1 MDNINFYAYLRVSTT
16 RQDFLRQTDTI
27 SKWES
32 KTNITIPKENYFV
45 DYYTGK
51 NFDRKNYK
59 ELKSKLKENDYL
71 VITEVDR
78 LGRDW
83 DKIKKEWQ
91 DLKDNKINIIIIEM
105 GILSDKLPSEKSS
118 KDNIDFKLIKEQLFT
133 LMCYIAQKER
143 ENISQRTTAK
153 LQAKKSKG
161 AKLGRP
167 TKNDIS
173 INNFINT
180 LNLQVYNNES
190 VRVSC
195 RHTKF
200 PVSTFIAKLKE
211 NKDKYNIV
219 DKKELLNKL
228 KEVQA

>member
-1 MDNINFYAYLRVSTT
+1 MIYCYIRKSTDKQSYERQYLILKEKGYINGVNCTYKEETYTGRSLKRPIFNEIL
-16 RQDFLRQTDTI
+16 
-27 SKWES
+27 
-32 KTNITIPKENYFV
+32 TNI
-45 DYYTGK
+45 
-51 NFDRKNYK
+51 
-59 ELKSKLKENDYL
+59 KENDTIVVESLSRFSRGGLYQTVDLIKNL
-71 VITEVDR
+71 VEKR
-78 LGRDW
+78 
-83 DKIKKEWQ
+83 
-91 DLKDNKINIIIIEM
+91 KINIIILKENFNLRGGANMDASTKLLLGIFS
-105 GILSDKLPSEKSS
+105 ILSEFERDLLSERTIEGLKATDKK
-118 KDNIDFKLIKEQLFT
+118 I
-133 LMCYIAQKER
+133 
-143 ENISQRTTAK
+143 
-153 LQAKKSKG
+153 
-161 AKLGRP
+161 GRP

-173 INNFINT
+173 MKNFINT